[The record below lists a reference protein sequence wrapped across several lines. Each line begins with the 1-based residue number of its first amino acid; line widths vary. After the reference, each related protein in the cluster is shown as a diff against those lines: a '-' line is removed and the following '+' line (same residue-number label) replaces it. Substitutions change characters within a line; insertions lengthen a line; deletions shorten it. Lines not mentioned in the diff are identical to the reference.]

1 MIGWSSLP
9 VIPTGIRP
17 NSSWKLLDKGEMA
30 PRSVD
35 PPTPAG
41 FENGEFI
48 WKYDVEHL
56 NGNFIIHINFFFLSA
71 IKRYIG
77 KRHEYKLPADSM
89 IVALNREELIKRLPT
104 APQQPFDG
112 YLANTGIQA
121 VFLFIYSYFMSL
133 TALL

>member
-35 PPTPAG
+35 PPTPVG
-41 FENGEFI
+41 IENGEFI

-56 NGNFIIHINFFFLSA
+56 NGNFIIYINILFF
-71 IKRYIG
+71 
-77 KRHEYKLPADSM
+77 
-89 IVALNREELIKRLPT
+89 
-104 APQQPFDG
+104 
-112 YLANTGIQA
+112 
-121 VFLFIYSYFMSL
+121 
-133 TALL
+133 